1 MTTLTYISLAEA
13 KDQLSIDYSN
23 TTWDQRIANLIGA
36 SIDWAENFLNRSLGE
51 MLELDS
57 PTDSSAVPAPNPVDS
72 PDLQRYWMDGA
83 WVDAGQW
90 TPDQWR
96 EYWQQNP
103 VMEDHSAP
111 LRRDLKAGILL
122 YLETLFDRNPENME
136 ILEQR
141 ATDMLWPYRIDLG
154 V

>member
-1 MTTLTYISLAEA
+1 MTTLTYITLAEA

-23 TTWDQRIANLIGA
+23 TTWDERIANLIGA

-57 PTDSSAVPAPNPVDS
+57 PTDSSAVPVPNPVDS